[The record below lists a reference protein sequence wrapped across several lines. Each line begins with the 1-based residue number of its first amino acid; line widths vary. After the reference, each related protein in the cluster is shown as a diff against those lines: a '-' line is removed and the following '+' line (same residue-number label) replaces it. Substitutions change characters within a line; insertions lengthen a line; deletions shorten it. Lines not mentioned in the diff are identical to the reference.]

1 MPRNLGELG
10 EMFSHE
16 EVRELR
22 QGDQTEI
29 QKLRHDKKML
39 EEKIFR
45 LKKLSQPFLS
55 EMFNVQS
62 EQIPPGNCSLHW
74 ALVLSAWVELLEI
87 NGF

>member
-10 EMFSHE
+10 EMFSSE

-22 QGDQTEI
+22 QGDQAEI
-29 QKLRHDKKML
+29 QNLRHEKKIL

-45 LKKLSQPFLS
+45 RKKLSQPFLS

-62 EQIPPGNCSLHW
+62 DQIPPGN
-74 ALVLSAWVELLEI
+74 
-87 NGF
+87 